1 MTTPVTR
8 EGTTLDERG
17 DAHGDGHHLRALLDR
32 ARNLVWLGVAI
43 AGLIMVSGGAYALMQ
58 GLDARDQVREKLQT
72 QGIVTPEDASI
83 PNEQVD
89 DEATAESM
97 AEIIGKH
104 AEESTG
110 GLTYAEMGRFA
121 TEDGDPAGTNDESE
135 AMTDD
140 SGRPVSNPLRNVAFQ
155 ASALQTSLYTSV
167 MAFNVAKLVIGLG
180 LAFIGL
186 GIATWIV
193 GVPLVWTVT
202 RRR

>member
-1 MTTPVTR
+1 MTTTTQR
-8 EGTTLDERG
+8 DATLDDGRVT
-17 DAHGDGHHLRALLDR
+17 HGEHHLPALLDR

-43 AGLIMVSGGAYALMQ
+43 AGLIMVVGGAYALLE
-58 GLDARDQVREKLQT
+58 GLSARDQVRDKLRT

-97 AEIIGKH
+97 AEIIGTH
-104 AEESTG
+104 AEASTG

-121 TEDGDPAGTNDESE
+121 TEDGDPAGTDDESE
-135 AMTDD
+135 ALTDER
-140 SGRPVSNPLRNVAFQ
+140 GRPVSNPLRNVAFQ

-180 LAFIGL
+180 
-186 GIATWIV
+186 IATWVV

-202 RRR
+202 RKR

>member
-1 MTTPVTR
+1 MASATNDRVNPPVA
-8 EGTTLDERG
+8 DQ
-17 DAHGDGHHLRALLDR
+17 DGPHLPALLQR
-32 ARNLVWLGVAI
+32 ARNLVWLGVAL
-43 AGLIMVSGGAYALMQ
+43 AGLVMLIGGAYALME
-58 GLDARDQVREKLQT
+58 GLSARQQVKDKLEA

-83 PNEQVD
+83 PNATVN

-97 AEIIGKH
+97 AAIIEKH
-104 AEESTG
+104 AAESTG

-121 TEDGDPAGTNDESE
+121 TADNDPAGTNDEAE
-135 AMTDD
+135 ALKDG

-180 LAFIGL
+180 IAFIALGL
-186 GIATWIV
+186 GTWIV

-202 RRR
+202 RSRR